1 MVSLQALT
9 VKEDDDGI
17 RLDRWFKRHFPD
29 IAHGQLEKLLRK
41 GEVRVDGKRA
51 KSNTRIEEGQEIRVP
66 PVKIDV
72 RPRPKK
78 VSIDNVTDRDVEM
91 LVQSIIHK
99 DDHIIAINK
108 PAGLA
113 VQGGTGTSK
122 HIDAMLNGLRFEM
135 KERPKLIHRLDKDT
149 SGVLLLA
156 RTANAASK
164 LSKAFKSKDVQK
176 SPPSYIMSATFCRNA
191 PCVRCRIDCA

>member
-1 MVSLQALT
+1 MAPLKTLQVSS
-9 VKEDDDGI
+9 DDDGI
-17 RLDRWFKRHFPD
+17 RLDRWFKRHFPELG
-29 IAHGQLEKLLRK
+29 HGRLEKLLRK
-41 GEVRVDGKRA
+41 GQVRVDGKRA

-66 PVKIDV
+66 PISADP

-78 VSIDNVTDRDVEM
+78 VAEDNVTDRDVEM
-91 LVQSIIHK
+91 LRQAVIHK

-113 VQGGTGTSK
+113 VQGGSGTSK
-122 HIDAMLNGLRFEM
+122 HVDAMLNGLQFEM

-156 RTANAASK
+156 RTA
-164 LSKAFKSKDVQK
+164 KAV
-176 SPPSYIMSATFCRNA
+176 PIRAR
-191 PCVRCRIDCA
+191 